1 MVMVSSYQVMIIG
14 GRTKNK
20 THSDATYIYDLNNE
34 TWTRGPTLIFGRHDH
49 AAGMI
54 TDHKTKE
61 KFVVVVGGQGT
72 NISLKSVE
80 VLFDINIGRWIEKH
94 PTLSVG
100 MYLINDGSGAQN
112 WIFG

>member
-1 MVMVSSYQVMIIG
+1 MIIG
-14 GRTKNK
+14 GWTKYK
-20 THSDATYIYDLNNE
+20 THSDDTYIYDLNNE
-34 TWTRGPTLIFGRHDH
+34 NWTRGPTLKFGRHDH

-54 TDHKTKE
+54 TDHNTNAKY
-61 KFVVVVGGQGT
+61 VVVVGGQGT

-94 PTLSVG
+94 PTLSEG
-100 MYLINDGSGAQN
+100 MYLINDGSGTRN